1 MEPESIKDGK
11 GERQRQ
17 LSDAPEEA
25 GDSQTMRAGMLD
37 DWRGAKD
44 ALEKSASEANP
55 EPPSNETDGTQQ
67 RGLLDDWWRGEPD
80 NANQASGDSAS
91 MAGESIGQKKSD
103 PESRKE
109 TPTLRDGKPRD

>member
-1 MEPESIKDGK
+1 MEPDSVKNGK
-11 GERQRQ
+11 GEGQRQ
-17 LSDAPEEA
+17 VSDAPA
-25 GDSQTMRAGMLD
+25 KVVGSQTMRAGMLD

-44 ALEKSASEANP
+44 VPEKSASEANP

-80 NANQASGDSAS
+80 NANQASGDAAS

-103 PESRKE
+103 PESHKE